1 MQANVVP
8 VRTEA
13 NESMPSIQM
22 YSVRGVHVDTY
33 GRRRSRIQVWV
44 RKDTCRVIKQHHL
57 FPGHAWPSKSLF
69 FSYLLIWPRYQN
81 LNHKIYHSINFTFR
95 ASCPYCLHT
104 QDHASWGAVSWW
116 ENGASEQVFSLWSHW
131 GGVPC
136 LYGVGSITS
145 SINTEKRENSQT
157 CGKCLVCLSCLLD
170 VFCSN

>member
-1 MQANVVP
+1 MLKLSCRAPEKSYEMSQLNLSNILSWSLHNTQPSPWHLWVLSDATNVVP

-22 YSVRGVHVDTY
+22 YSVRGVHMATY

-104 QDHASWGAVSWW
+104 QDHAS
-116 ENGASEQVFSLWSHW
+116 
-131 GGVPC
+131 
-136 LYGVGSITS
+136 
-145 SINTEKRENSQT
+145 
-157 CGKCLVCLSCLLD
+157 
-170 VFCSN
+170 